1 MTSLL
6 LNALLFL
13 VHTLL
18 SLLTAL
24 FLLRFY
30 FQLCKVSFQNPAAE
44 WVLVL
49 SQFAVKP
56 TRRILSVF
64 KNFGLC
70 RVDLSTLL
78 LGYLSQL
85 TLFSLTL
92 WLKDFPLIV
101 AGSQIWPSLLGLAMV
116 GVVNISLTI
125 FLYAVLLQAVL
136 SWLNPLTA
144 LAPLL
149 DSLTAPILTKMRL
162 FIRPIGHIDISPLIF
177 VIGAQLVL
185 ATLLIPL
192 ENHLLANL

>member
-1 MTSLL
+1 ML

-18 SLLTAL
+18 SLLSAL

-64 KNFGLC
+64 KNFGLS

-78 LGYLSQL
+78 LAYLSQL

-101 AGSQIWPSLLGLAMV
+101 AGSQIWPSLLGLAML

-177 VIGAQLVL
+177 VIGAQLIL
-185 ATLLIPL
+185 ATLLMPL

>member
-1 MTSLL
+1 ML

-13 VHTLL
+13 VHILLGLL
-18 SLLTAL
+18 SAL

-56 TRRILSVF
+56 TRRILGVF
-64 KNFGLC
+64 KNLGLS
-70 RVDLSTLL
+70 RADLSTLL
-78 LGYLSQL
+78 LAYLSQL

-92 WLKDFPLIV
+92 WLNDFPLIV
-101 AGSQIWPSLLGLAMV
+101 AGSHIWPKLLGLAMV
-116 GVVNISLTI
+116 GVMNISLTI
-125 FLYAVLLQAVL
+125 FLYAVLMQAVL
-136 SWLNPLTA
+136 SWLNPHTP

-162 FIRPIGHIDISPLIF
+162 FIRPIGHIDISPLVF

-185 ATLLIPL
+185 ATLLMPL
-192 ENHLLANL
+192 QTHLLANL

>member
-1 MTSLL
+1 LL
-6 LNALLFL
+6 LNVLLFL

-18 SLLTAL
+18 SLLSAL

-64 KNFGLC
+64 KNFGLS

-78 LGYLSQL
+78 LAYLSQL
-85 TLFSLTL
+85 SLFSLTL

-101 AGSQIWPSLLGLAMV
+101 AGSQIWPSLLGLAMM
-116 GVVNISLTI
+116 GVMNISLTI

-149 DSLTAPILTKMRL
+149 DSLTTPILTKMRL
-162 FIRPIGHIDISPLIF
+162 FIRPIGHIDISPLVF

-185 ATLLIPL
+185 ATLLMPL

>member
-1 MTSLL
+1 ML

-13 VHTLL
+13 VPTLL
-18 SLLTAL
+18 GLLSAL

-64 KNFGLC
+64 KNFGLSK
-70 RVDLSTLL
+70 VDLSTLL
-78 LGYLSQL
+78 LAYLSQL

-101 AGSQIWPSLLGLAMV
+101 AGSQIWPSLLGLAMM
-116 GVVNISLTI
+116 GVMNISLTI

-149 DSLTAPILTKMRL
+149 DSLTTPILTKMRL
-162 FIRPIGHIDISPLIF
+162 FIRPIGHIDISPLVF

-185 ATLLIPL
+185 ATLLMPL

>member
-1 MTSLL
+1 ML

-18 SLLTAL
+18 SLLSAL

-64 KNFGLC
+64 KNFGLS

-78 LGYLSQL
+78 LAYLSQL

-116 GVVNISLTI
+116 GVMNISLTI

-177 VIGAQLVL
+177 VIGAQLIL
-185 ATLLIPL
+185 ATLLMPL

>member
-1 MTSLL
+1 ML
-6 LNALLFL
+6 LNVLLFL

-18 SLLTAL
+18 SLLSAL

-64 KNFGLC
+64 KNFGLSK
-70 RVDLSTLL
+70 VDLSTLL
-78 LGYLSQL
+78 LAYLSQL

-101 AGSQIWPSLLGLAMV
+101 AGSQIWPSLLGLAMM
-116 GVVNISLTI
+116 GVMNISLTI

-149 DSLTAPILTKMRL
+149 DSLTTPILTKMRL

-185 ATLLIPL
+185 ATLLMPL

>member
-1 MTSLL
+1 ML

-18 SLLTAL
+18 GLLSAL

-56 TRRILSVF
+56 TRRSLGVF
-64 KNFGLC
+64 KNLGLS
-70 RVDLSTLL
+70 RADLSTLL
-78 LGYLSQL
+78 LAYLSQL

-92 WLKDFPLIV
+92 WLNDFPLIV
-101 AGSQIWPSLLGLAMV
+101 AGSHIWPKLLGLAMV
-116 GVVNISLTI
+116 GVMNISLTI
-125 FLYAVLLQAVL
+125 FLYAVLMQAVL
-136 SWLNPLTA
+136 SWINPHTP

-162 FIRPIGHIDISPLIF
+162 FIRPIGHIDISPLVF

-185 ATLLIPL
+185 ATLLMPL
-192 ENHLLANL
+192 ETHLLANL

>member
-1 MTSLL
+1 LL
-6 LNALLFL
+6 LNVLLFL

-18 SLLTAL
+18 SLLSAL

-56 TRRILSVF
+56 TRRILSVL
-64 KNFGLC
+64 KNFGLS

-78 LGYLSQL
+78 LAYLSQL
-85 TLFSLTL
+85 SLFSLTL

-101 AGSQIWPSLLGLAMV
+101 AGSQIWPSLLGLAMM
-116 GVVNISLTI
+116 GVMNISLTI

-149 DSLTAPILTKMRL
+149 DSLTTPILTKMRL
-162 FIRPIGHIDISPLIF
+162 FIRPIGHIDISPLVF

-185 ATLLIPL
+185 ATLLMPL

>member
-1 MTSLL
+1 ML
-6 LNALLFL
+6 LNVLLFL

-18 SLLTAL
+18 SLLSAL

-64 KNFGLC
+64 KNFGLS

-78 LGYLSQL
+78 LAYLSQL

-101 AGSQIWPSLLGLAMV
+101 AGSQIWPSLLGLAMM
-116 GVVNISLTI
+116 GVMNISLTI

-149 DSLTAPILTKMRL
+149 DSLTTPILTKMRL
-162 FIRPIGHIDISPLIF
+162 FIRPIGHVDISPLVF

-185 ATLLIPL
+185 ATLLMPL

>member
-1 MTSLL
+1 ML

-18 SLLTAL
+18 GLLSAL

-64 KNFGLC
+64 KNFGLS

-78 LGYLSQL
+78 LTYLSQL

-101 AGSQIWPSLLGLAMV
+101 AGSQIWPSLLGLAMM
-116 GVVNISLTI
+116 GVMNISLTI

>member
-1 MTSLL
+1 ML

-18 SLLTAL
+18 GLLSAL

-56 TRRILSVF
+56 TRRILGVF
-64 KNFGLC
+64 KNLGLS
-70 RVDLSTLL
+70 RADLSTLL
-78 LGYLSQL
+78 LAYLSQL

-92 WLKDFPLIV
+92 WLNDFPLIV
-101 AGSQIWPSLLGLAMV
+101 AGSHIWPKLLGLAMV
-116 GVVNISLTI
+116 GVMNISLTI
-125 FLYAVLLQAVL
+125 FLYAVLMQAVL
-136 SWLNPLTA
+136 SWINPHTP

-162 FIRPIGHIDISPLIF
+162 FIRPIGHIDISPLVF

-185 ATLLIPL
+185 ATLLMPL
-192 ENHLLANL
+192 QTHLLANL

>member
-1 MTSLL
+1 ML
-6 LNALLFL
+6 LNVLLFL

-18 SLLTAL
+18 SLLSAL

-64 KNFGLC
+64 KNFGLS
-70 RVDLSTLL
+70 RVGLSTLL
-78 LGYLSQL
+78 LAYLSQL

-101 AGSQIWPSLLGLAMV
+101 AGSQIWPSLLGLAMM
-116 GVVNISLTI
+116 GVMNISLTI

-149 DSLTAPILTKMRL
+149 DSLTTPILTKMRL
-162 FIRPIGHIDISPLIF
+162 FIRPIGHIDISPLVF

-185 ATLLIPL
+185 ATLLMPL

>member
-1 MTSLL
+1 ML

-18 SLLTAL
+18 SLLSAL

-64 KNFGLC
+64 KNFGLS

-78 LGYLSQL
+78 LAYLSQL

-101 AGSQIWPSLLGLAMV
+101 AGSQIWPSLLGLAML

>member
-1 MTSLL
+1 ML

-18 SLLTAL
+18 GLLSAL

-64 KNFGLC
+64 KNFGLS

-78 LGYLSQL
+78 LAYLSQL

-101 AGSQIWPSLLGLAMV
+101 AGSQIWPSLLGLAMM
-116 GVVNISLTI
+116 GVMNISLTI

-149 DSLTAPILTKMRL
+149 DSLTTPILTKMRL
-162 FIRPIGHIDISPLIF
+162 FIRPIGHIDISPLVF

-185 ATLLIPL
+185 ATLLMPL
-192 ENHLLANL
+192 ENHLMANL

>member
-1 MTSLL
+1 ML
-6 LNALLFL
+6 LNVLLFL

-18 SLLTAL
+18 SLLSAL

-64 KNFGLC
+64 KNFGLSK
-70 RVDLSTLL
+70 VDLSTLL
-78 LGYLSQL
+78 LAYLSQL

-116 GVVNISLTI
+116 GVMNISLTI

-177 VIGAQLVL
+177 VIGAQLIL
-185 ATLLIPL
+185 ATLLMPL

>member
-1 MTSLL
+1 ML

-18 SLLTAL
+18 GLLSAL

-56 TRRILSVF
+56 TRRILGVF
-64 KNFGLC
+64 KNLGLS
-70 RVDLSTLL
+70 RADLSTLL
-78 LGYLSQL
+78 LAYLSQL

-92 WLKDFPLIV
+92 WLNDFPLIV
-101 AGSQIWPSLLGLAMV
+101 AGSHIWPKLLGLAMV
-116 GVVNISLTI
+116 GVMNISLTI
-125 FLYAVLLQAVL
+125 FLYAVLMQAVL
-136 SWLNPLTA
+136 SWINPHTP

-149 DSLTAPILTKMRL
+149 DLLTAPILTKMRL
-162 FIRPIGHIDISPLIF
+162 FIRPIGHIDISPLVF

-185 ATLLIPL
+185 ATLLMPL
-192 ENHLLANL
+192 ETHLLANL

>member
-1 MTSLL
+1 LL

-13 VHTLL
+13 VHILLGLL
-18 SLLTAL
+18 STL

-56 TRRILSVF
+56 TRRILGVF
-64 KNFGLC
+64 KNLGLS
-70 RVDLSTLL
+70 RADLSTLL
-78 LGYLSQL
+78 LAYLSQL

-92 WLKDFPLIV
+92 WLNDFPLIV
-101 AGSQIWPSLLGLAMV
+101 ADSHIWPKLLGLAMV
-116 GVVNISLTI
+116 GVMNISLTI
-125 FLYAVLLQAVL
+125 FLYAVLMQAVL
-136 SWLNPLTA
+136 SWINPHTP

-162 FIRPIGHIDISPLIF
+162 FIRPIGHIDISPLVF
-177 VIGAQLVL
+177 VIAAQLVL
-185 ATLLIPL
+185 ATLFIPL
-192 ENHLLANL
+192 ETYLLANL

>member
-1 MTSLL
+1 ML
-6 LNALLFL
+6 LNVLLFL

-18 SLLTAL
+18 SLLSAL

-30 FQLCKVSFQNPAAE
+30 FQLCKVSFQNPVAE

-64 KNFGLC
+64 KNFGLSK
-70 RVDLSTLL
+70 VDLSTLL
-78 LGYLSQL
+78 LAYLSQL

-101 AGSQIWPSLLGLAMV
+101 AGSQIWPSLLGLAMM
-116 GVVNISLTI
+116 GVMNISLTI

-149 DSLTAPILTKMRL
+149 DSLTTPILTKMRL
-162 FIRPIGHIDISPLIF
+162 FIRPIGHIDISPLVF

-185 ATLLIPL
+185 ATLLMPL

>member
-1 MTSLL
+1 ML
-6 LNALLFL
+6 LNVLLFL

-18 SLLTAL
+18 SLLSAL

-64 KNFGLC
+64 KNFGLS

-78 LGYLSQL
+78 LAYLSQL

-101 AGSQIWPSLLGLAMV
+101 AGSQIWPSLLGLAMM
-116 GVVNISLTI
+116 GVMNISLTI

-149 DSLTAPILTKMRL
+149 DSLTTPILTKMRL
-162 FIRPIGHIDISPLIF
+162 FIRPIGHIDISPLVF

-185 ATLLIPL
+185 ATLLMPL

>member
-1 MTSLL
+1 ML
-6 LNALLFL
+6 LNVLLFL

-18 SLLTAL
+18 SLLSAL

-64 KNFGLC
+64 KNFGLSK
-70 RVDLSTLL
+70 VDLSTLL
-78 LGYLSQL
+78 LAYLSQL

-101 AGSQIWPSLLGLAMV
+101 AGSQIWPSLLGLAMM
-116 GVVNISLTI
+116 GVMNISLTI

-136 SWLNPLTA
+136 SWLNPHTV

-162 FIRPIGHIDISPLIF
+162 FIRPIGHIDISPLVF

-185 ATLLIPL
+185 ATLLMPL

>member
-1 MTSLL
+1 MLP
-6 LNALLFL
+6 NALLFL

-18 SLLTAL
+18 SLLSAL

-56 TRRILSVF
+56 TRHILSVF
-64 KNFGLC
+64 KNFGLS

-78 LGYLSQL
+78 LAYLSQL

-116 GVVNISLTI
+116 GVMNISLTI

-177 VIGAQLVL
+177 VIGAQLIL
-185 ATLLIPL
+185 ATLLMPL

>member
-1 MTSLL
+1 ML

-18 SLLTAL
+18 SLLSAL

-64 KNFGLC
+64 KNFGLSK
-70 RVDLSTLL
+70 VDLSTLL
-78 LGYLSQL
+78 LAYLSQL

-116 GVVNISLTI
+116 GVMNISLTI

>member
-1 MTSLL
+1 ML

-18 SLLTAL
+18 GLLSAL

-30 FQLCKVSFQNPAAE
+30 FQLCKVTFQNPAAE

-64 KNFGLC
+64 KNFGLSK
-70 RVDLSTLL
+70 VDLSTLL
-78 LGYLSQL
+78 LAYLSQL

-101 AGSQIWPSLLGLAMV
+101 AGSQIWPSLLGLAMM
-116 GVVNISLTI
+116 GVMNISLTI

-149 DSLTAPILTKMRL
+149 DSLTTPILTKMRL
-162 FIRPIGHIDISPLIF
+162 FIRPIGHIDISPLVF

-185 ATLLIPL
+185 ATLLMPL

>member
-1 MTSLL
+1 LL
-6 LNALLFL
+6 LNVLLFL

-18 SLLTAL
+18 SLLSAL

-64 KNFGLC
+64 KNFGLS

-78 LGYLSQL
+78 LAYLSQL

-101 AGSQIWPSLLGLAMV
+101 AGSQIWPSLLGLAMM
-116 GVVNISLTI
+116 GVMNISLTI

-149 DSLTAPILTKMRL
+149 DSLTTPILTKMRL
-162 FIRPIGHIDISPLIF
+162 FIRPIGHIDISPLVF

-185 ATLLIPL
+185 ATLLMPL

>member
-1 MTSLL
+1 LL
-6 LNALLFL
+6 LNVLLFL

-18 SLLTAL
+18 SLLSAL

-30 FQLCKVSFQNPAAE
+30 FQLCKVSFQNPVAE

-64 KNFGLC
+64 KNFGLS

-78 LGYLSQL
+78 LAYLSQL

-101 AGSQIWPSLLGLAMV
+101 AGSQIWPSLLGLAMM
-116 GVVNISLTI
+116 GVMNISLTI

-149 DSLTAPILTKMRL
+149 DSLTTPILTKMRL
-162 FIRPIGHIDISPLIF
+162 FIRPIGHIDISPLVF

-185 ATLLIPL
+185 ATLLMPL

>member
-1 MTSLL
+1 LL
-6 LNALLFL
+6 LNVLLFL

-18 SLLTAL
+18 SLLSAL

-64 KNFGLC
+64 KNFGLSK
-70 RVDLSTLL
+70 VDLSTLL
-78 LGYLSQL
+78 LAYLSQL

-101 AGSQIWPSLLGLAMV
+101 AGSQIWPSLLGLAMM
-116 GVVNISLTI
+116 GVMNISLTI

-149 DSLTAPILTKMRL
+149 DSLTTPILTKMRL

-185 ATLLIPL
+185 ATLLMPL

>member
-1 MTSLL
+1 ML
-6 LNALLFL
+6 LNVLLFL

-18 SLLTAL
+18 SLLSAL

-64 KNFGLC
+64 KNFGLSK
-70 RVDLSTLL
+70 VDLSTLL
-78 LGYLSQL
+78 LAYLSQL

-101 AGSQIWPSLLGLAMV
+101 AGSQIWPSLLGLAMM
-116 GVVNISLTI
+116 GVMNISLTI

-149 DSLTAPILTKMRL
+149 DSLTTPILTKMRL
-162 FIRPIGHIDISPLIF
+162 FIRPIGHVDISPLVF

-185 ATLLIPL
+185 ATLLMPL

>member
-1 MTSLL
+1 ML

-18 SLLTAL
+18 GLLSAL

-64 KNFGLC
+64 KNFGLS

-78 LGYLSQL
+78 LAYLSQL

-101 AGSQIWPSLLGLAMV
+101 AGSQIWPSLLGLAML

>member
-1 MTSLL
+1 ML

-18 SLLTAL
+18 SLLSAL
-24 FLLRFY
+24 CLLRFY

-64 KNFGLC
+64 KNFGLS

-78 LGYLSQL
+78 LTYLSQL

-101 AGSQIWPSLLGLAMV
+101 AGSQIWPSLLGLAML

>member
-1 MTSLL
+1 M
-6 LNALLFL
+6 
-13 VHTLL
+13 
-18 SLLTAL
+18 
-24 FLLRFY
+24 
-30 FQLCKVSFQNPAAE
+30 SFQNPAAE

-64 KNFGLC
+64 KNFGLSK
-70 RVDLSTLL
+70 VDLSTLL
-78 LGYLSQL
+78 LAYLSQL

-101 AGSQIWPSLLGLAMV
+101 AGSQIWPSLLGLAMM
-116 GVVNISLTI
+116 GVMNISLTI

-149 DSLTAPILTKMRL
+149 DSLTTPILTKMRL
-162 FIRPIGHIDISPLIF
+162 FIRPIGHIDISPLVF

-185 ATLLIPL
+185 ATLLMPL

>member
-1 MTSLL
+1 ML
-6 LNALLFL
+6 LNVLLFL

-18 SLLTAL
+18 SLLSAL

-64 KNFGLC
+64 KNFGLS

-78 LGYLSQL
+78 LAYLSQL

-101 AGSQIWPSLLGLAMV
+101 AGSQIWPSLLGLAMM
-116 GVVNISLTI
+116 GVMNFSLTI

-149 DSLTAPILTKMRL
+149 DSLTTPILTKMRL
-162 FIRPIGHIDISPLIF
+162 FIRPIGHIDISPLVF

-185 ATLLIPL
+185 ATLLMPL

>member
-1 MTSLL
+1 ML
-6 LNALLFL
+6 LNVLLFL

-18 SLLTAL
+18 SLLSAL

-64 KNFGLC
+64 KNFGLS
-70 RVDLSTLL
+70 RVDLSTLVL
-78 LGYLSQL
+78 AYLSQL

-101 AGSQIWPSLLGLAMV
+101 AGSQIWPSLLGLAMM
-116 GVVNISLTI
+116 GVMNISLTI

-149 DSLTAPILTKMRL
+149 DSLTTPILTKMRL
-162 FIRPIGHIDISPLIF
+162 FIRPIGHIDISPLVF

-185 ATLLIPL
+185 ATLLMPL

>member
-1 MTSLL
+1 ML

-18 SLLTAL
+18 SLLSAL

-64 KNFGLC
+64 KNFGLS

-78 LGYLSQL
+78 LAYLSQL

-149 DSLTAPILTKMRL
+149 DSLTTPILTKMRL
-162 FIRPIGHIDISPLIF
+162 FIRPIGHIDISPLVF

-185 ATLLIPL
+185 ATLLMPL

>member
-1 MTSLL
+1 ML
-6 LNALLFL
+6 LNVLLFL

-18 SLLTAL
+18 SLLSAL

-56 TRRILSVF
+56 TRRILGVF
-64 KNFGLC
+64 KNFGLS

-78 LGYLSQL
+78 LAYLSQL

-101 AGSQIWPSLLGLAMV
+101 AGSQIWPSLLGLAMM
-116 GVVNISLTI
+116 GVMNISLTI

-149 DSLTAPILTKMRL
+149 DSLTTPILTKMRL
-162 FIRPIGHIDISPLIF
+162 FIRPIGHIDISPLVF

-185 ATLLIPL
+185 ATLLMPL

>member
-1 MTSLL
+1 LL

-18 SLLTAL
+18 GLLSAL

-64 KNFGLC
+64 KNFGLS

-78 LGYLSQL
+78 LAYLSQL
-85 TLFSLTL
+85 ILFSLTL

-101 AGSQIWPSLLGLAMV
+101 AGSHVWPKLLGLATV
-116 GVVNISLTI
+116 GVMNISLTI

-136 SWLNPLTA
+136 SWLNPHTA

-162 FIRPIGHIDISPLIF
+162 FIRPIGHIDISPLVF

-185 ATLLIPL
+185 ATLLMPL
-192 ENHLLANL
+192 ENHLMANL

>member
-1 MTSLL
+1 ML

-13 VHTLL
+13 VHILLGLL
-18 SLLTAL
+18 SAL

-56 TRRILSVF
+56 TRRILGVF
-64 KNFGLC
+64 KNLGLS
-70 RVDLSTLL
+70 RADLSTLL
-78 LGYLSQL
+78 LAYLSQL

-92 WLKDFPLIV
+92 WLNDFPLIV
-101 AGSQIWPSLLGLAMV
+101 AGSHIWPKLLGLAMV
-116 GVVNISLTI
+116 GVMNISLTI
-125 FLYAVLLQAVL
+125 FLYAVLMQAVL
-136 SWLNPLTA
+136 SWLNPHTP

-162 FIRPIGHIDISPLIF
+162 FIRPIGHIDISPLVF
-177 VIGAQLVL
+177 VIAAQLVL
-185 ATLLIPL
+185 ATLLMPL
-192 ENHLLANL
+192 ETHLLANL

>member
-1 MTSLL
+1 M
-6 LNALLFL
+6 
-13 VHTLL
+13 HTLL
-18 SLLTAL
+18 GLLSAL

-56 TRRILSVF
+56 TRRILGVF
-64 KNFGLC
+64 KNLGLS
-70 RVDLSTLL
+70 RADLSTLL
-78 LGYLSQL
+78 LAYLSQL

-92 WLKDFPLIV
+92 WLNDFPLIV
-101 AGSQIWPSLLGLAMV
+101 AGSHIWPKLLGLAMV
-116 GVVNISLTI
+116 GVMNISLTI
-125 FLYAVLLQAVL
+125 FLYAVLMQAVL
-136 SWLNPLTA
+136 SWLNPHTP

-162 FIRPIGHIDISPLIF
+162 FIRPIGHIDISPLVF

-185 ATLLIPL
+185 ATLLMPL
-192 ENHLLANL
+192 ETHLLANL

>member
-1 MTSLL
+1 ML

-18 SLLTAL
+18 GLLSAL

-56 TRRILSVF
+56 TRRILGVF
-64 KNFGLC
+64 KNLGLS
-70 RVDLSTLL
+70 RADLSTLL
-78 LGYLSQL
+78 LAYLSQL

-92 WLKDFPLIV
+92 WLNDFPLIV
-101 AGSQIWPSLLGLAMV
+101 AGSHIWPKLLGLAMV
-116 GVVNISLTI
+116 GVMNISLTI
-125 FLYAVLLQAVL
+125 FLYAVLMQAVL
-136 SWLNPLTA
+136 SWINPYTP

-162 FIRPIGHIDISPLIF
+162 FIRPIGHIDISPLVF

-185 ATLLIPL
+185 ATLLMPL
-192 ENHLLANL
+192 ETHLLANL